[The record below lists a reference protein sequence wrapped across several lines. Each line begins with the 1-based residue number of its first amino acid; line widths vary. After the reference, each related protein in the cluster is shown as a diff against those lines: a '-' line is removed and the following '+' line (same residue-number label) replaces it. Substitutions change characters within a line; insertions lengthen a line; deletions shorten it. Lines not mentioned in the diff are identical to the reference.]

1 MYVDEWCWSFG
12 VLTYDSVSSKVQP
25 GFHQAATKSYRTRAE
40 KIHWSQKKTQV
51 LPDVVRLGEST
62 ALFLGQWHFLPSQ
75 AFFTGAMQASWLL
88 KKAGAELENC
98 ETFQLIDL
106 ETLQLAKYTEVK
118 FKTSPSNLHLP

>member
-1 MYVDEWCWSFG
+1 MNG
-12 VLTYDSVSSKVQP
+12 VGRLKLP
-25 GFHQAATKSYRTRAE
+25 
-40 KIHWSQKKTQV
+40 QV

-62 ALFLGQWHFLPSQ
+62 ALFLGQWYFLP
-75 AFFTGAMQASWLL
+75 TGFLHWCHAASWLL

-118 FKTSPSNLHLP
+118 FKTSPSNFKPPSSLT